1 MESTELKHKTFHAV
15 VWALV
20 RVGTSNVVSFVVFT
34 VLARILSPR
43 DFGVFALA
51 ILVVDVARIVSSAGL
66 SDAITRDKHR
76 DELLADTAFWA
87 NIGLGCI
94 VGAATWLLA
103 PLYAMAIDQPEII
116 PVVRCL
122 AVLVPVSSLS
132 GIHTARKLA
141 EFGHKAVAARMM
153 SSSALGGAAAVTAAI
168 AGLGVWSLV
177 IQTAIVDVVGII
189 FAWQTYPWRPRLR
202 FDSRRLWDV
211 CGFSGIMML
220 TQVLGMLLTRIQD
233 IVIGRYI
240 SVAAVG
246 TYRIAWRM
254 IDLIAQTTIQP
265 LVGVSFVTLSQLQD
279 DRERFRQAFLRMLGL
294 GALFT
299 FPAIAGFG
307 VLSGEI
313 IPLLFGAKWAAS
325 ADIAKI
331 LTLMAI
337 PFSMNFF
344 IGPALAA
351 IGRSTTIAKG
361 SVVQTAATLALSMLA
376 APFGLQWVAAAYVFR
391 AYLTMPYHLAL
402 FRRDTGI
409 GLVAMMR
416 AIMPPFLA
424 SLGMAAA
431 LLLVAPYLENILG
444 HGVAYLAVMVP
455 LGCTVFMIGLLL
467 FAADY
472 IRSNLAALL
481 PVWRRLQ
488 PKLRRQNVM
497 R

>member
-1 MESTELKHKTFHAV
+1 MENTELKHKTFHAV
-15 VWALV
+15 LWALV
-20 RVGTSNVVSFVVFT
+20 RVGTSNVVGFVVFT

-51 ILVVDVARIVSSAGL
+51 ILVVDIARIVSSAGL
-66 SDAITRDKHR
+66 SDAITRDKDR

-87 NIGLGCI
+87 NLGLGCI
-94 VGAATWLLA
+94 VGGVTWVLA
-103 PLYAMAIDQPEII
+103 PLYASVIEQPEIT

-122 AVLVPVSSLS
+122 ALLVPVSSLS
-132 GIHTARKLA
+132 GIHTARKLG

-153 SSSALGGAAAVTAAI
+153 SSSALGGAAAVIAAI

-177 IQTAIVDVVGII
+177 IQTAIVDVVGIV

-202 FDSRRLWDV
+202 FDRRRLLDV

-220 TQVLGMLLTRIQD
+220 TQVLGILLTRIQD
-233 IVIGRYI
+233 VVIGRYI

-246 TYRIAWRM
+246 TYRVAWRM

-265 LVGVSFVTLSQLQD
+265 MVGVSFVTLSQLQD

-299 FPAIAGFG
+299 FPAISGFG
-307 VLSGEI
+307 VLSSEI
-313 IPLLFGAKWAAS
+313 IALLFGPKWAAS
-325 ADIAKI
+325 GDIAKI

-337 PFSMNFF
+337 PFCMNFF

-351 IGRSTTIAKG
+351 IGRSATIAKG
-361 SVVQTAATLALSMLA
+361 SVVQTAATLALSLLA
-376 APFGLQWVAAAYVFR
+376 APFGLQWVAAAYVLR

-402 FRRDTGI
+402 FKRDTGI
-409 GLVAMMR
+409 GLAAMLR

-424 SLGMAAA
+424 ALAMAAA
-431 LLLVAPYLENILG
+431 LLMVGPFLRGILG
-444 HGVAYLAVMVP
+444 QGVAYLAVAVP
-455 LGCTVFMIGLLL
+455 LGCIVFAAGLLL
-467 FAADY
+467 FAANY
-472 IRSNLAALL
+472 LRSNLMALSPL
-481 PVWRRLQ
+481 WRGHR
-488 PKLRRQNVM
+488 PKLAAP
-497 R
+497 